1 MIKCAAL
8 VIKAELLFQCGGS
21 KESEAFEECKA
32 FGGRWGFGTIRNEES
47 EAFDNAEGIWERWG
61 FVVVRN

>member
-32 FGGRWGFGTIRNEES
+32 FGGR
-47 EAFDNAEGIWERWG
+47 
-61 FVVVRN
+61 